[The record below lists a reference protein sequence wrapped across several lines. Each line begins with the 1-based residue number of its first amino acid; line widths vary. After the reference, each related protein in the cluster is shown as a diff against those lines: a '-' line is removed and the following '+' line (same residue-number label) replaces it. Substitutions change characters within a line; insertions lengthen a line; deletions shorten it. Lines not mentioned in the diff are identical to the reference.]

1 MASAEYVRVNDSG
14 KNDLTVILQE
24 FQKFIHGKETKEVHM
39 SPHFTTIVEGT
50 KNTLHRIDANYWNP
64 KYTKMIKIMTNNF
77 KVQSLGDFI
86 SFITYGAIVVGKKRK
101 FVSSGVSYINQ
112 INVRNTGLDIFL
124 APRYI
129 GKNDPRNQPRCKP
142 LKYDIL
148 FNRDQIGTIGRC
160 LVFNKETENYAVNDH
175 VDIIRVRGINSH
187 YVVSFLL
194 TKYGQLQVEKLS
206 SGVSGVIGI
215 TFTEIKSIQ
224 IPILPEFIQ
233 QKIEAEYR
241 KMSKYHDLAMEIKAE
256 ALKRGKSPKEAEQDP
271 EYQKNIQKAE
281 KMRDDLIKRTEEII
295 EGKKE
300 SV

>member
-1 MASAEYVRVNDSG
+1 
-14 KNDLTVILQE
+14 
-24 FQKFIHGKETKEVHM
+24 
-39 SPHFTTIVEGT
+39 
-50 KNTLHRIDANYWNP
+50 
-64 KYTKMIKIMTNNF
+64 MIKIMRNNF
-77 KVQSLGDFI
+77 KIQSLGDFI
-86 SFITYGAIVVGKKRK
+86 TFITYGAIVVGKKRK
-101 FVSSGVSYINQ
+101 FVSSGVSCINQ

-124 APRYI
+124 EPRYI

-175 VDIIRVRGINSH
+175 VDIIRVKEINSH

-194 TKYGQLQVEKLS
+194 TKYGQSQVKRLS

-224 IPILPEFIQ
+224 IPILSESIQ

-241 KMSKYHDLAMEIKAE
+241 KISKYHDLAMGAKARTI
-256 ALKRGKSPKEAEQDP
+256 KRGKSPKEAEQDT

-281 KMRDDLIKRTEEII
+281 KMLDDLIKRTEEVI
-295 EGKKE
+295 EGKRG